1 MKNNVMNL
9 PLSVIE
15 EAITG
20 NRESIDTIIEQ
31 YSMLINDYSTRK
43 VAGTNEYRLDSYMKS
58 SIEVELIATILKFEI
73 RRQYKKSM
81 VPAELVNLAGI
92 LSKNMR

>member
-20 NRESIDTIIEQ
+20 DRESIDTIIEQ
-31 YSMLINDYSTRK
+31 YSMLIKAYSTRK

-58 SIEVELIATILKFEI
+58 SIEVELIAAILKFEI
-73 RRQYKKSM
+73 RR
-81 VPAELVNLAGI
+81 
-92 LSKNMR
+92 

>member
-20 NRESIDTIIEQ
+20 DRESIDTIIEQ
-31 YSMLINDYSTRK
+31 YSMLINAYSTRK

-58 SIEVELIATILKFEI
+58 SIEVELIAAILKFEI
-73 RRQYKKSM
+73 RR
-81 VPAELVNLAGI
+81 
-92 LSKNMR
+92 

>member
-1 MKNNVMNL
+1 MKNNVINL

-20 NRESIDTIIEQ
+20 DRESIDTIIEQ
-31 YSMLINDYSTRK
+31 YSMLINAYSTRK

-58 SIEVELIATILKFEI
+58 SIEVELIAAILKFEI
-73 RRQYKKSM
+73 RR
-81 VPAELVNLAGI
+81 
-92 LSKNMR
+92 

>member
-20 NRESIDTIIEQ
+20 DRESIDTIIEQ
-31 YSMLINDYSTRK
+31 YSMLIKAYSTRK
-43 VAGTNEYRLDSYMKS
+43 VAGTNEYRLDSY
-58 SIEVELIATILKFEI
+58 IEVELIAAILKFEI
-73 RRQYKKSM
+73 RR
-81 VPAELVNLAGI
+81 
-92 LSKNMR
+92 

>member
-73 RRQYKKSM
+73 RR
-81 VPAELVNLAGI
+81 
-92 LSKNMR
+92 

>member
-58 SIEVELIATILKFEI
+58 SIEVELIAAILKFEI
-73 RRQYKKSM
+73 RR
-81 VPAELVNLAGI
+81 
-92 LSKNMR
+92 